1 MEEKTDKKIN
11 KSTDKK
17 NKKQLK
23 NTFSN
28 MDKVEL
34 VAALEDTLKVVE
46 RLEIQLDENK
56 KLFEQVL

>member
-1 MEEKTDKKIN
+1 
-11 KSTDKK
+11 
-17 NKKQLK
+17 
-23 NTFSN
+23 

-46 RLEIQLDENK
+46 KLEIQLDENK

>member
-11 KSTDKK
+11 KSTEKK

-46 RLEIQLDENK
+46 RLEIQLNENK